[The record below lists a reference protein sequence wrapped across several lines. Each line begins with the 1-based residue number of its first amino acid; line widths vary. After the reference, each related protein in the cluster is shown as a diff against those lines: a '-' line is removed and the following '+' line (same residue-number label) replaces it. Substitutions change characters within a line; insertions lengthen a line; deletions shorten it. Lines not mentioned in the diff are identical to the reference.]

1 MTMPLLALTETTD
14 PQHTWAPVLLLLIIG
29 IGFAVGNVILSVVV
43 GPGRTGKV
51 KETTYESGM
60 MPIGDTR
67 QRFNVRFYIVA
78 MIFLVFDVEIVFFYP
93 WATIFAPQVQH
104 GNSGVNGLLLGELLI
119 FVVVLLVAYFYA
131 WGKGVFKW
139 D

>member
-1 MTMPLLALTETTD
+1 VA
-14 PQHTWAPVLLLLIIG
+14 LLLVIG
-29 IGFAVGNVILSVVV
+29 IGFAVVNIALSIYV
-43 GPGRTGKV
+43 GPSRTGPG

-60 MPIGDTR
+60 VPIGDAR

-93 WATIFAPQVQH
+93 WASIFAKHVHDSQ
-104 GNSGVNGLLLGELLI
+104 GANDDGLILLMEMVV
-119 FVVVLLVAYFYA
+119 FVAILLVAYFYA
-131 WGKGVFKW
+131 WGKGVFRW